1 MSQVRLRHLLRIKE
15 RTMNTKGKE
24 KFQEDF
30 SFRMGDKVETG

>member
-1 MSQVRLRHLLRIKE
+1 MNKKE
-15 RTMNTKGKE
+15 KE